1 MRHSIRSCGALGLG
15 FFFMS
20 VVWVAA
26 PLYGQAARAAT
37 APAEA
42 AAKIDQLIVGEMSGA
57 AAETKS
63 AAKKSA
69 KAAGAYPTDDSSAST
84 AAKPHASAG
93 PTRLS
98 DDETFLRRATMDLV
112 GHPPTPKDITA
123 FALDPSPEKRVKA
136 IDRLLTSSDFGE
148 NWGRYW
154 RDVIMY
160 RKADDR
166 AMLVAPAIESYLAE
180 EFNKDTPWD
189 KIARSFITATGDVR
203 ENGVD
208 RHHLRPMAQAADVT
222 AEVSRIF
229 MGVQIQCAQCH
240 DHPTD
245 RWKRNAVSRIG
256 RLLPTRRCQGRKG
269 AAKGKQTFIVYG
281 ADRDRG
287 GKKNNNAAPE
297 CGTLH
302 AGPEKP
308 DRQRDADAAGVLSD
322 RPEAARRYARRRAS
336 RGDCPLDHRAARP
349 LVRQGLCE
357 SHLVGTGRRRILRAG
372 RRHRSRPRLQRS
384 GHARLSGRPIRRPR
398 LRREMALPHD
408 HGHGRLSARQPVAAF
423 AGRDARSKPIARN
436 GCGPTSCSTR

>member
-180 EFNKDTPWD
+180 EFNKNTPWD
-189 KIARSFITATGDVR
+189 KIARSFITADGDVR
-203 ENGVD
+203 ENGSTGIIFAQS
-208 RHHLRPMAQAADVT
+208 AQAVDVT

-245 RWKRNAVSRIG
+245 RWKRTQFHELAAFFPRVAVKAGKG
-256 RLLPTRRCQGRKG
+256 RGER
-269 AAKGKQTFIVYG
+269 QTDVY
-281 ADRDRG
+281 RLWR
-287 GKKNNNAAPE
+287 
-297 CGTLH
+297 
-302 AGPEKP
+302 
-308 DRQRDADAAGVLSD
+308 
-322 RPEAARRYARRRAS
+322 
-336 RGDCPLDHRAARP
+336 
-349 LVRQGLCE
+349 
-357 SHLVGTGRRRILRAG
+357 
-372 RRHRSRPRLQRS
+372 RSRPGSSARKTTS
-384 GHARLSGRPIRRPR
+384 HAR
-398 LRREMALPHD
+398 
-408 HGHGRLSARQPVAAF
+408 
-423 AGRDARSKPIARN
+423 ARN
-436 GCGPTSCSTR
+436 TTCRT